1 MIFRALLAALAT
13 VLLFPQSGIACTCA
27 PKDPPCAEYW
37 KATAVFRGRVE
48 AIERAADGSDDPFRP
63 RLITLTILEGFSG
76 VNGRSTVQ
84 IATAGSTAACGYNFS
99 VGREYVV
106 YATAGASGTLVTT
119 LCSRTTPVDRG
130 AADLDYARSLTAN
143 APRGRISG
151 RVVLR
156 YRDLGRARDLEK
168 PLGDTPL
175 TLRGG
180 EHTLSTRTNSEGVFS
195 ADGLDAGTYDLQL
208 DLPQSAR
215 LKSTVDRIALADAR
229 GCSVI
234 KVSVI
239 PDGRVTGR
247 VIDAQRRPVS
257 GLTIDLSGTSGL
269 RPGAPPGERL
279 QTTTGRDGRY
289 AFAGVPPGRFAV
301 GINTRQEADAVTRV
315 LHPGV
320 SDIGRATSLVLAA
333 GGDIDLGDL
342 NVPPAVE
349 IAQLTGFVFDLHGAP
364 VENARV
370 YLRGPNDRDF
380 IIGQPVTTDFMGRFV
395 IAAAADHEFRLFA
408 ERARPGDARGR
419 VDVSDPIAVV
429 ASSSAG
435 PLKLHLRRP

>member
-1 MIFRALLAALAT
+1 M
-13 VLLFPQSGIACTCA
+13 
-27 PKDPPCAEYW
+27 
-37 KATAVFRGRVE
+37 FRGRVE
-48 AIERAADGSDDPFRP
+48 TIERAAGGSDDPFRP
-63 RLITLTILEGFSG
+63 RLITLTILEAFSG
-76 VNGRSTVQ
+76 VTGRSTVQ
-84 IATAGSTAACGYNFS
+84 ITTAGSTAACGYNFS

-106 YATAGASGTLVTT
+106 YATAGQGGTLVTT
-119 LCSRTTPVDRG
+119 VCSRTTPVDRG
-130 AADLDYARSLTAN
+130 AADLAYSRSLTAD

-156 YRDLGRARDLEK
+156 YRDLARARDLEK
-168 PLGDTPL
+168 PLSDAPL

-180 EHTLSTRTNSEGVFS
+180 GHMRSARTNSDGVFS
-195 ADGLDAGTYDLQL
+195 ADGLDAGTYDLEL
-208 DLPQSAR
+208 DLPHGAR

-257 GLTIDLSGTSGL
+257 GLTIDLAGASGL
-269 RPGAPPGERL
+269 RVGAAAGERL

-289 AFAGVPPGRFAV
+289 EFAGVPPGRFVV
-301 GINTRQEADAVTRV
+301 GINTRQEPDAVARV

-320 SDIGRATSLVLAA
+320 SDTGRAASFALPA

-342 NVPPAVE
+342 NVPQAVE
-349 IAQLTGFVFDLHGAP
+349 IAQVTGFVFDLHGAP

-395 IAAAADHEFRLFA
+395 LAAAADHEYRVFA
-408 ERARPGDARGR
+408 ERPRPGDARGR
-419 VDVSDPIAVV
+419 IDVSDPIPVV
-429 ASSSAG
+429 ASSSSV